1 MIKRCVLSVML
12 TCSAS
17 MLLAQQEPQFSQYMQ
32 NYFLANPA
40 EGGTEEFIDLK
51 LGTRTQWVNLNGAPK
66 SFFVSGHAPIGKET
80 SRYDDVKQSPFHGVG
95 GYVMRDET
103 GPSSRTSA
111 YASYAYHLPVSAHND
126 LVVSFGMNAGVKQYQ
141 LDEEKIQ
148 FYSQQD
154 FNASPI
160 DDDAISGIQTK
171 LVPDITAGIWAY
183 SNHYFIGISSFQ
195 MLRNKVSFYTGSG
208 GSGGIET
215 DNLDMH
221 FLGTAGYKFE
231 IDSTWQIVPSFVI
244 KAVAPAPVQF
254 DINCKFRHSPS
265 KLWCGFSYRNKDS
278 FIGMVGLTAK
288 NILDVSYS
296 FDFTTSN
303 LAGFNR
309 GTHEI
314 VVGLNLPYHE
324 HDPPPSQFW

>member
-1 MIKRCVLSVML
+1 ML
-12 TCSAS
+12 AYAITF
-17 MLLAQQEPQFSQYMQ
+17 AQQEPQFSQYMQ
-32 NYFLANPA
+32 NYFLANPG
-40 EGGTEEFIDLK
+40 EGGTEEFIDIK
-51 LGTRTQWVNLNGAPK
+51 LGTRTQWAGLKGAPR

-80 SRYDDVKQSPFHGVG
+80 SRFDDVKQRPFHGVG

-126 LVVSFGMNAGVKQYQ
+126 LVVSFGMNAGIKQYQ
-141 LDEEKIQ
+141 LNEDEIE
-148 FYSQQD
+148 FYSQQG
-154 FNASPI
+154 FNGSSAS
-160 DDDAISGIQTK
+160 DDNAITGIQTK
-171 LVPDITAGIWAY
+171 LVPDITTGIWAY
-183 SNHYFIGISSFQ
+183 SSHYFIGLSTFQ
-195 MLRNKVSFYTGSG
+195 MLRNKVNFYNGNTDT
-208 GSGGIET
+208 ITT

-221 FLGTAGYKFE
+221 FLGTAGYKFD
-231 IDSTWQIVPSFVI
+231 IDSAWQIVPSFVI

-254 DINCKFRHSPS
+254 DINCKFRHKPS
-265 KLWCGFSYRNKDS
+265 TLWVGFSYRNKDS
-278 FIGMVGLTAK
+278 MIGMVGITAK
-288 NILDVSYS
+288 RLLDLSYS

-303 LAGFNR
+303 LGNFNT